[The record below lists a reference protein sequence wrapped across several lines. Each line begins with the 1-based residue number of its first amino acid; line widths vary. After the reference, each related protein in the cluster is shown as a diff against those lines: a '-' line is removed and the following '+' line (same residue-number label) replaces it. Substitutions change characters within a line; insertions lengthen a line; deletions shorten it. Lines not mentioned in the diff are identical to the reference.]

1 MGQLLSIGNH
11 PETSNAE
18 CEKSPV
24 FENEPRNRGVIYMSQ
39 NYAHRCNTDGSFD
52 SIRLNCFQTVASTPI
67 DAALAEHEMQHRCI
81 GLNLQIFEATRP
93 SDSHPSSI

>member
-52 SIRLNCFQTVASTPI
+52 SICLHCFQTVASAPI
-67 DAALAEHEMQHRCI
+67 GAALVEHEMQHRCI
-81 GLNLQIFEATRP
+81 ALGLQGVEANRP
-93 SDSHPSSI
+93 SGNRPVST

>member
-1 MGQLLSIGNH
+1 MGQLSSISSR

-18 CEKSPV
+18 CGKNLV

-52 SIRLNCFQTVASTPI
+52 SICLHCFQTVASAPL
-67 DAALAEHEMQHRCI
+67 DAALAENEMQHRYICSRSQ
-81 GLNLQIFEATRP
+81 NL
-93 SDSHPSSI
+93 